1 MAAVR
6 DKGHAAVEFALAVVV
21 LLVPAALVVTAFGPW
36 SERRVFAESA
46 AAETAR
52 VAVVELEHAAG
63 VAVLT
68 QSASNHGLDADM
80 VRVGW
85 CGANPGPLDSPGGSC
100 PMIRGSSVE
109 VRVDVWTPMVSTP
122 WGAVGGLWITATHI
136 EPVDLY
142 RSLG

>member
-6 DKGHAAVEFALAVVV
+6 DQGHAAVEFAMAVVV
-21 LLVPAALVVTAFGPW
+21 LLLPAALVVTAFGPW

-46 AAETAR
+46 AAEAAR
-52 VAVVELEHAAG
+52 VAVVELDGGAG
-63 VAVLT
+63 MAVVA
-68 QSASNHGLDADM
+68 QSASNHGLGADL

-85 CGANPGPLDSPGGSC
+85 CGGAPGPLDSPGGSC
-100 PMIRGSSVE
+100 SMIRGSSVE
-109 VRVDVWTPMVSTP
+109 VRVDVWTPLIRTP
-122 WGAVGGLWITATHI
+122 WGPVGGLWITASHI